1 MKLQNYLKKMNIDGL
16 LITDEYSLK
25 YFTGFTGTTGIA
37 LVLGERKFFFTDF
50 RYVEQA
56 NKQVKPNGF
65 EVVKIEREAV
75 DLIAEY
81 IKNSEIKT
89 LGIEDK
95 SLTLFDYNVYK
106 EKFGEVEFANLNDT
120 LIKERMI
127 KTEEEIKIIRKA
139 VEITDKVFDYAL
151 DTIKEG
157 MPEKELAAAMEWFMK
172 KEGGD
177 GPSFETI
184 LASNERS
191 AMPHGVASD
200 KTIQKEGFVKFDFGV
215 YYKGYVSD
223 MTRTI
228 YFGENPSDKHKEVYS
243 VVLEAQKKACEAV
256 KAGITCKDLDKIARD
271 YITEK
276 GYGEYFGHG
285 LGHGIGMYIHEHPF
299 VNTKNDM
306 VLEEGMII
314 TIEPGIYLEGF
325 GGVRIEDD
333 VVVRKDYGEIL
344 NKSDKNFKIIYR
356 K

>member
-1 MKLQNYLKKMNIDGL
+1 MKLQNYLKKMNVDGV
-16 LITDEYSLK
+16 LITDEYSLR

-37 LVLGERKFFFTDF
+37 LALTDRKFFFTDF

-56 NKQVKPNGF
+56 NHQVKPMGF
-65 EVVKIEREAV
+65 EIVKIEREAV

-81 IKNSEIKT
+81 IKNSGTKR

-95 SLTLFDYNVYK
+95 NLTVFDYNIYK
-106 EKFGEVEFANLNDT
+106 EKFEGVEFVPLKDT
-120 LIKERMI
+120 LVKERMI
-127 KTEEEIKIIRKA
+127 KSEEEIEITKKA
-139 VEITDKVFDYAL
+139 VEITDKAFSYAL
-151 DTIKEG
+151 ETIKEG
-157 MPEKELAAAMEWFMK
+157 MTEKELAAAMEWFMK

-200 KTIQKEGFVKFDFGV
+200 KPINKEGFVKFDFGV

-256 KAGITCKDLDKIARD
+256 RAGITCKDLDKVARD

-285 LGHGIGMYIHEHPF
+285 LGHGIGLYIHEHPF

-333 VVVRKDYGEIL
+333 VVVRKDHGEIL
-344 NKSDKNFKIIYR
+344 NKSDKNLKIIYR